1 MREGGGEGVAN
12 VDRGME
18 ERVEESDEE
27 REEEEREEE
36 GEGEGDVFSFLCGIF
51 ESERFCHSKENLD

>member
-1 MREGGGEGVAN
+1 MREGGGEGIAKE
-12 VDRGME
+12 DRGME

-36 GEGEGDVFSFLCGIF
+36 GGVGEREREGDFHEL
-51 ESERFCHSKENLD
+51 NT